1 MLSYGYIREA
11 VQAHLDLDE
20 QETQAM
26 NLQARYHIF
35 ANEAMQA
42 ICAVKPK
49 YDYFKV
55 NVVKE
60 YTPIISLGNNTF
72 RAATQDELC
81 WEIRGLPEPN
91 FADEIDTTKWYEG
104 QRIFLLNKNVRMP
117 EDFIAFTNKQAW
129 AFTISAS
136 FDPETFVGSWA
147 PFVGSWAPS
156 PYTTVKRVPATK
168 DMFMYA
174 GVNTLLFLQEGEYW
188 IPYKGT
194 WFRFK
199 SGVGDDEL
207 IDMPVDI
214 LLTIPLYVA
223 SICLQV
229 DHAQKANAKRAE
241 FELMLSRVSTPD
253 FMEVKRITPTYR

>member
-1 MLSYGYIREA
+1 MLTYGYIREA

-26 NLQARYHIF
+26 NLQSRYHIF

-42 ICAVKPK
+42 ICAIKPK

-55 NVVKE
+55 SVVKA
-60 YTPIISLGNNTF
+60 YTPLINLGGNTF
-72 RAATQDELC
+72 RVATEDEIN
-81 WEIRGLPEPN
+81 WEIRGAVKPN
-91 FADEIDTTKWYEG
+91 FADEIDTKNWYKN
-104 QRIFLLNKNVRMP
+104 QNIVLLYDNVRMP
-117 EDFIAFTNKQAW
+117 EDFIVFADKQAW
-129 AFTISAS
+129 AFTISTAFNS
-136 FDPETFVGSWA
+136 ETFVGSWMPA
-147 PFVGSWAPS
+147 AN
-156 PYTTVKRVPATK
+156 TMVKKIPATK
-168 DMFMYA
+168 EMFSYS
-174 GVNTLLFLQEGEYW
+174 GVNTLTFYQEGEFW
-188 IPYKGT
+188 IPYRGT

-199 SGVGDDEL
+199 SGVGDSEP

-241 FELMLSRVSTPD
+241 FELMLSRVSTMD
-253 FMEVKRITPTYR
+253 FLDTRQFTATRR